1 MMELAATYALDDHPR
16 LRSHPRAALVAM
28 RPRQWVKNLLLFAG
42 LIFAA
47 KIGDVTRL
55 AEAVAA
61 FLAYCSVSSAAYLV
75 NDLRDVE
82 ADRGH
87 PTKRFRPIARG
98 ELPAASAIT
107 LVVLL
112 SMVSLAIGAVLGPVS
127 LALILTFAAVQVGYS
142 FGLKHVPLLD
152 VVLISSLFVVRA
164 VAGAVAV
171 HVAISAWLL
180 VCTWL
185 LALFLALGKRRAE
198 LVLVGA
204 RLTAG
209 RRSIR
214 RFTVH
219 FFDQLIAA
227 VGGAAVV
234 SYAAYTVAGHN
245 SRVLVITTPLV
256 IFGIFRYV
264 YLLQRQGMG
273 EEPENVLIGD
283 RMILATVVAWA
294 VVCALILAA
303 F

>member
-1 MMELAATYALDDHPR
+1 MIEVAAGYGIDDLPS

-47 KIGDVTRL
+47 KIGDPARL
-55 AEAVAA
+55 LEAVAA
-61 FLAYCSVSSAAYLV
+61 FAAYCAVSSAAYLV

-82 ADRGH
+82 ADRAH

-98 ELPAASAIT
+98 ELPTASAIT

-112 SMVSLAIGAVLGPVS
+112 SALALALGAVLGPIS
-127 LALILTFAAVQVGYS
+127 LALILTFASVQGGYS
-142 FGLKHVPLLD
+142 FGLKHIPLLD

-171 HVAISAWLL
+171 HVMISPWLL

-204 RLTAG
+204 RLTGG

-214 RFTVH
+214 RYTVE
-219 FFDQLIAA
+219 FVDQLIAA

-245 SRVLVITTPLV
+245 TRILVVTTPLV
-256 IFGIFRYV
+256 VFGIFRYV
-264 YLLQRQGMG
+264 FLLQRQGAG
-273 EEPENVLIGD
+273 EEPEKVLLGD
-283 RMILATVVAWA
+283 RFILATVALWA
-294 VVCALILAA
+294 ILCAVILAA
-303 F
+303 V

>member
-1 MMELAATYALDDHPR
+1 MIEIASSYAFDELPR
-16 LRSHPRAALVAM
+16 VRSHPYAALVAM

-55 AEAVAA
+55 IEAVAA
-61 FLAYCSVSSAAYLV
+61 FVAYCSVSSAAYLV

-82 ADRGH
+82 ADREH

-112 SMVSLAIGAVLGPVS
+112 SAVALAIGAVLGPVS
-127 LALILTFAAVQVGYS
+127 LALILTFASVQGGYS
-142 FGLKHVPLLD
+142 FGLKHIPLLD
-152 VVLISSLFVVRA
+152 VALISSLFVVRA

-171 HVAISAWLL
+171 HVMISPWLL

-198 LVLVGA
+198 VVLVGA
-204 RLTAG
+204 RVTAG

-214 RFTVH
+214 RYTVA
-219 FFDQLIAA
+219 FVDQLIAA

-245 SRVLVITTPLV
+245 SRLLIITTPFVL
-256 IFGIFRYV
+256 FGIFRYV
-264 YLLQRQGMG
+264 FLLQRQGMG
-273 EEPENVLIGD
+273 EEPEKVLLGD
-283 RMILATVVAWA
+283 RMVLTTVAVWA
-294 VVCALILAA
+294 VVCAVILAA
-303 F
+303 T